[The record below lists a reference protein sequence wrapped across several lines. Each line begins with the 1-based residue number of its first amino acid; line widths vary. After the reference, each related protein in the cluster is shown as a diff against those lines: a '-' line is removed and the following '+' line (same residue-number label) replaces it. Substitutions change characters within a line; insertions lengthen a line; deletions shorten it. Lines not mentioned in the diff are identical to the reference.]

1 MRRGWVTARTM
12 PAMALARTWR
22 DAKPTTAAA
31 MALEASTVAARRSRL
46 VNCARASAKPTTT
59 MAASTARRRKRSR
72 VSSIGLISAP
82 PSASGSLC
90 ARPRITRCT
99 MATRTSAASS
109 VSPAATKRPDDESA
123 ARMRAVMAREGIP
136 SAVLLDALG
145 TLVELETPW
154 PHLERELAARGVV
167 VDLEAARAAML
178 AEMAYYRAHHDE
190 ARDWAGLKDLRR
202 RCAAVVQDSLGTSL
216 PLADVED
223 ALLAAVR
230 FRAYPEV
237 PTALERLR
245 AGGARLAVVSNWDV
259 SLHDVLE
266 RTGLRAL
273 LDAVVISAELGV
285 AKPDPAIFRAALDRL
300 GAAAA
305 DAMHVGDSLDADVA
319 GARAAGLEAVLV
331 ARNGAQPPDGVRV
344 VASLDGLFVT

>member
-1 MRRGWVTARTM
+1 
-12 PAMALARTWR
+12 
-22 DAKPTTAAA
+22 
-31 MALEASTVAARRSRL
+31 
-46 VNCARASAKPTTT
+46 
-59 MAASTARRRKRSR
+59 
-72 VSSIGLISAP
+72 
-82 PSASGSLC
+82 
-90 ARPRITRCT
+90 
-99 MATRTSAASS
+99 
-109 VSPAATKRPDDESA
+109 
-123 ARMRAVMAREGIP
+123 MAREGIP
-136 SAVLLDALG
+136 SAVLLDVLG

-154 PHLERELAARGVV
+154 PHLAQELAARGVV
-167 VDLEAARAAML
+167 VDLEAAREAML

-202 RCAAVVQDSLGTSL
+202 RCAAVVQESLGTPL
-216 PLADVED
+216 PLADVQD

-237 PTALERLR
+237 PAALERLR

-285 AKPDPAIFRAALDRL
+285 AKPDPAIFRAALERL
-300 GAAAA
+300 GATAA
-305 DAMHVGDSLDADVA
+305 DAMHVGDSLEADVA

-331 ARNGAQPPDGVRV
+331 ARNGAQAPDGVRV

>member
-1 MRRGWVTARTM
+1 
-12 PAMALARTWR
+12 
-22 DAKPTTAAA
+22 
-31 MALEASTVAARRSRL
+31 
-46 VNCARASAKPTTT
+46 
-59 MAASTARRRKRSR
+59 
-72 VSSIGLISAP
+72 
-82 PSASGSLC
+82 
-90 ARPRITRCT
+90 
-99 MATRTSAASS
+99 
-109 VSPAATKRPDDESA
+109 
-123 ARMRAVMAREGIP
+123 MAREGIP

-202 RCAAVVQDSLGTSL
+202 RCAAVVQESLGTSL

-237 PTALERLR
+237 PAVLERLR

-259 SLHDVLE
+259 SLHDVLD
-266 RTGLRAL
+266 RTGLSTL
-273 LDAVVISAELGV
+273 VDGAVSSAEFGA
-285 AKPDPAIFRAALDRL
+285 AKPDPAIFAHALEVA
-300 GAAAA
+300 GAGPH
-305 DAMHVGDSLDADVA
+305 DALHVGDSVEADVE
-319 GARAAGLEAVLV
+319 GARAAGVPAVLV
-331 ARNGAQPPDGVRV
+331 VRGARTPPPGIPS
-344 VASLDGLFVT
+344 VADLSGLLVPS